1 VSGGGGVRPPSG
13 IAASSPTPPSTRRRR
28 ELFSF
33 AAADAMEL
41 GPTELF
47 ALLEVTDTAARLGF
61 CLEAVRA
68 HLADLAA
75 RAALRGVVGE
85 EDKD

>member
-1 VSGGGGVRPPSG
+1 
-13 IAASSPTPPSTRRRR
+13 
-28 ELFSF
+28 
-33 AAADAMEL
+33 MEL